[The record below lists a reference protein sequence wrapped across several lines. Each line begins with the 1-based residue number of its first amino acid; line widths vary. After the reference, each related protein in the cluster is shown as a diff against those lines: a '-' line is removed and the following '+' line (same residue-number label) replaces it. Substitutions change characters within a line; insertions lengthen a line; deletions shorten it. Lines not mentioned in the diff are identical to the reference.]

1 MRRRAIGM
9 KKYAP
14 WIKVAAVLAVII
26 FALVKID
33 PFSKIKNDPVDIL
46 NQDNLAKNVDIDS
59 ISPDTVRYS
68 ERVIDEH
75 ASIDKIEFDKKSGIL
90 KIRYYDTSHMDGEIE
105 VRNFAYQ
112 SANLLND
119 LKGNREIKGIEF
131 SQKISMRDNQNIEDA
146 IYAYFDRNNFD
157 SIDYTKWEDDFRK
170 KNKFPLF
177 YNRANK
183 YKMYIQL
190 QDDME
195 REAAD
200 ILKHSNEI
208 K

>member
-1 MRRRAIGM
+1 
-9 KKYAP
+9 
-14 WIKVAAVLAVII
+14 
-26 FALVKID
+26 
-33 PFSKIKNDPVDIL
+33 
-46 NQDNLAKNVDIDS
+46 
-59 ISPDTVRYS
+59 
-68 ERVIDEH
+68 
-75 ASIDKIEFDKKSGIL
+75 
-90 KIRYYDTSHMDGEIE
+90 
-105 VRNFAYQ
+105 
-112 SANLLND
+112 
-119 LKGNREIKGIEF
+119 
-131 SQKISMRDNQNIEDA
+131 MRDNQNIEDA